1 MTKDFDFDEPIDRR
15 GTHSSKWDAF
25 SGRLGAYPEDTIPMW
40 VADMDFR
47 AAPAVN
53 EALRWAADHG
63 VHGYFG
69 DFGDFHR
76 AFLDFMERRHRW
88 RGQEEWLITTHGLV
102 NAIGLCVQ
110 AFSEPG
116 DGVAIFAPVY
126 HMFANTIRAND
137 RRAVESPMKNVQGR
151 YEMDLEDLSARID
164 DRTKMVMLCSPQN
177 PGGRVWTEEELLAV
191 IEFCE
196 ERDLILISDEIHQDL
211 VYPGAKHRV
220 TMNVKP
226 SAADRIVTLL
236 APTKTFNIAGGLTG
250 VVAIPNEELRARF
263 EKRKAASGALAPN
276 RLGLLVSTAAYAEGD
291 AWLDALVP
299 YLQASRDRLDAVVAE
314 IPGLRSMHLEA
325 TYLAWI
331 DFSETGLSFE
341 EIDERLRTHARIAVN
356 PGPSF
361 GPGGETFMRFNF
373 ACRRAILDTALERLA
388 ATFG

>member
-1 MTKDFDFDEPIDRR
+1 MSIDFDEPIDRR
-15 GTHSSKWDAF
+15 GTHAAKWDSM
-25 SGRLGAYPEDTIPMW
+25 SGRLGSYPEDTIPMW

-69 DFGDFHR
+69 DFGEFYR
-76 AFLDFMERRHRW
+76 AFLTFMERRHRW
-88 RGQEEWLITTHGLV
+88 RGEEEWLTTTHGLV
-102 NAIGLCVQ
+102 TAIGFCVQ
-110 AFSEPG
+110 AYSEPG
-116 DGVAIFAPVY
+116 DGVAIFSPVY

-137 RRAVESPMKNVQGR
+137 RRAIESPLKNVQGR
-151 YEMDLEDLSARID
+151 YEMDLEDLASRID
-164 DRTKMVMLCSPQN
+164 DRTKMVLLCSPHN
-177 PGGRVWTEEELLAV
+177 PGGRVWTEAELAAL

-196 ERDLILISDEIHQDL
+196 TRDLILISDEIHQDL
-211 VYPGAKHRV
+211 VYDGAKHIV

-263 EKRKAASGALAPN
+263 AKRKAAAGNLAAN
-276 RLGLLVSTAAYAEGD
+276 RLGVLVSTAAYAEGYV
-291 AWLDALVP
+291 WLDALVP
-299 YLQASRDRLDAVVAE
+299 YLQANRDRLDAVVAE
-314 IPGLRSMHLEA
+314 IPGLRSMPLEA
-325 TYLAWI
+325 TYLSWI
-331 DFSETGLSFE
+331 DFSETGLGFE
-341 EIDERLRTHARIAVN
+341 EVDDRLRNHARIAVN

-373 ACRRAILDTALERLA
+373 ACRRETLDTALARLA
-388 ATFG
+388 EAFG